1 MEKTQ
6 HQRISNGKKDAI
18 LAFADAACFLSHNK
32 HFAECEVLEK
42 WWHNTTNEW
51 ARNNRNITVVCP
63 HPGLVLNN
71 PLLSETKIRIGSMHT
86 ITIDLNQSPENL
98 NKKKKTKRILIV
110 EPEPDIQYLYS
121 LCIKQYGFSISDVNI
136 VENGNKCLEYVFS
149 NTDDNNDNSYDI
161 IIIDTHLR
169 DISGF
174 EVARKIRN
182 KLPHKKIILT
192 TTYSGDNIRNMIYSI
207 GIKREDVILKPFFV
221 F

>member
-1 MEKTQ
+1 M
-6 HQRISNGKKDAI
+6 
-18 LAFADAACFLSHNK
+18 
-32 HFAECEVLEK
+32 
-42 WWHNTTNEW
+42 
-51 ARNNRNITVVCP
+51 VCP

-71 PLLSETKIRIGSMHT
+71 PILTDTKGHLNGMHT
-86 ITIDLNQSPENL
+86 ITIDLNQYTEENQKK
-98 NKKKKTKRILIV
+98 NKKKTKRILIA
-110 EPEPDIQYLYS
+110 EPELDIQVLYS
-121 LCIKQYGFSISDVNI
+121 LYTKWYGFSLSDVNI
-136 VENGNKCLEYVFS
+136 VENGNKCLEYIFS

-182 KLPHKKIILT
+182 RLPHKKIILT

-207 GIKREDVILKPFFV
+207 GIKSEDVILKPFFV